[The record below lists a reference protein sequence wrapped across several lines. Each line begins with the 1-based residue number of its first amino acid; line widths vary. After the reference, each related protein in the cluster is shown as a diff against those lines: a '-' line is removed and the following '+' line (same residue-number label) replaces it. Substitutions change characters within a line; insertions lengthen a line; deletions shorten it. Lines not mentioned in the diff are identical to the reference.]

1 MEKVLLI
8 EDDKQIRQLLPRYFA
23 REGMEMSTAPTGYEG
38 LDMIFESRP
47 SLVILD
53 VNLPDIDGW
62 SILTRLRK
70 GQDKDLPVIMLTGR
84 SDVPDR
90 LMGLDLGADDYIV
103 KPFEPLEVVA
113 RVKAVLRRAGGAS
126 RQEGTIEFEGL
137 ALDIHGRMVTRNG
150 KEVPLTAKEFDVLAE
165 LAGMPGKVVPR
176 ARLYEKAWGEEAVF
190 DDHTLE
196 VHINRIRT
204 KLEAGDGMSYI
215 TTVRGIG
222 YKFEV
227 VKDER

>member
-1 MEKVLLI
+1 MYSK
-8 EDDKQIRQLLPRYFA
+8 A
-23 REGMEMSTAPTGYEG
+23 G
-38 LDMIFESRP
+38 

-53 VNLPDIDGW
+53 VSLPDIDGW

-137 ALDIHGRMVTRNG
+137 ALDIHGRMVTRNS
-150 KEVPLTAKEFDVLAE
+150 KEVPTAKEFDVLAE
-165 LAGMPGKVVPR
+165 LRGNALEGGPEGAAVREGMGR
-176 ARLYEKAWGEEAVF
+176 GG
-190 DDHTLE
+190 
-196 VHINRIRT
+196 RIRRPYPGS
-204 KLEAGDGMSYI
+204 AH
-215 TTVRGIG
+215 
-222 YKFEV
+222 
-227 VKDER
+227 